1 MINLMTPLKKARL
14 ARRLTLEQVEKDT
27 SINTGS
33 LSRYE
38 NINQIPTPERAAQ
51 LAEYFAPEITEM
63 HILYP
68 RRYMETEAEESA
80 EAVAG

>member
-38 NINQIPTPERAAQ
+38 NINQIPTPERAAL
-51 LAEYFAPEITEM
+51 LAQYFAPDINEM

-68 RRYMETEAEESA
+68 RRFMGKETVAE
-80 EAVAG
+80 